1 MSATVSSYVYKL
13 HPMLATT
20 NSDSPCCAGPPRCIE
35 RAVVNACVEGHPV
48 KALLDSW
55 ASENYNDKK
64 SVDRLKLNITKE
76 ECDVTMASTKLLL
89 KTEGRVKPSRPI
101 TLLQKTTLF
110 YGRERI
116 GESNYHDSQG
126 EFWPK
131 LKQCL
136 TDWTKAALPQSFRT
150 RAF

>member
-1 MSATVSSYVYKL
+1 MIV
-13 HPMLATT
+13 TT
-20 NSDSPCCAGPPRCIE
+20 YFMNQTSTT
-35 RAVVNACVEGHPV
+35 H
-48 KALLDSW
+48 
-55 ASENYNDKK
+55 
-64 SVDRLKLNITKE
+64 SVDTGLGLFKPFGNCHFPSNTKYS
-76 ECDVTMASTKLLL
+76 VILYAS
-89 KTEGRVKPSRPI
+89 GS
-101 TLLQKTTLF
+101 F

-136 TDWTKAALPQSFRT
+136 TDWTKEALPQSFRT

>member
-1 MSATVSSYVYKL
+1 MINTV
-13 HPMLATT
+13 AQRG
-20 NSDSPCCAGPPRCIE
+20 AGSQ
-35 RAVVNACVEGHPV
+35 PV
-48 KALLDSW
+48 
-55 ASENYNDKK
+55 
-64 SVDRLKLNITKE
+64 
-76 ECDVTMASTKLLL
+76 
-89 KTEGRVKPSRPI
+89 
-101 TLLQKTTLF
+101 F

-136 TDWTKAALPQSFRT
+136 TDWTKEALPQSFRT

>member
-1 MSATVSSYVYKL
+1 
-13 HPMLATT
+13 ML
-20 NSDSPCCAGPPRCIE
+20 NYFLLLSMQNAGS
-35 RAVVNACVEGHPV
+35 
-48 KALLDSW
+48 LDS
-55 ASENYNDKK
+55 S
-64 SVDRLKLNITKE
+64 SLKAFQNE
-76 ECDVTMASTKLLL
+76 SQV
-89 KTEGRVKPSRPI
+89 
-101 TLLQKTTLF
+101 F

-136 TDWTKAALPQSFRT
+136 TDWTKEALPQSFRT